1 MSHPILKATL
11 ELGQSV
17 WLDFIDRKLLRSGSL
32 TRLIDDGIRGMTSNP
47 TIFEQA
53 VTKSS
58 DYDEDIR
65 EGKQRGENAAQ
76 VFERLAVKD
85 IANACDAL
93 RKVYDAAQGTDGFV
107 SIEVSPKLAH
117 NTDETIVEAK
127 RLWSKVNRPNLM
139 IKVPGTDEGMPAVR
153 RLLAD
158 GLNINITLLFS
169 LRQYKDVI
177 ETYVAALEARAEK
190 KLDVSRSASVAS
202 FFVSRV
208 DSTGD
213 KQLTEKGH
221 AELAGKAAIANACL
235 AYRHFVNV
243 TASERWKKLQA
254 QGAHVQ
260 RPLWASTSTKNPAY
274 SDVLYMHELVAK
286 DTVNT
291 LPMATLEAWKDHGTP
306 SLRLMENLKTAD
318 VTLQKIQAA
327 GVDVEKI
334 TEDLIEDGVVKFA
347 ASFDTLLAA
356 IDAKLKG

>member
-11 ELGQSV
+11 DLGQSV
-17 WLDFIDRKLLRSGSL
+17 WLDFISRKLLRSGQL
-32 TRLIDDGIRGMTSNP
+32 TRLIEDGVRGMTSNP

-58 DYDEDIR
+58 DYDDVIR
-65 EGKQRGENAAQ
+65 EGQQRRENAAQ

-85 IANACDAL
+85 IAEACDAL
-93 RKVYDAAQGTDGFV
+93 REVYDDAQGTDGFV

-117 NTDETIVEAK
+117 DANETIAEAK
-127 RLWSKVNRPNLM
+127 RLWSRVNRPNLM
-139 IKVPGTDEGMPAVR
+139 VKVPGTDEGMPAVR

-169 LRQYKDVI
+169 LRQYRAVI
-177 ETYVAALEARAEK
+177 DTYVAALEERAEK
-190 KLDVSRSASVAS
+190 KQDLSRIASVAS

-208 DSTGD
+208 DSSAD

-235 AYRHFVNV
+235 AYRHFLSV
-243 TASERWKKLQA
+243 TASERWKRLQA
-254 QGAHVQ
+254 LGAHVQ

-306 SLRLMENLKTAD
+306 SLRLVENLKTAD
-318 VTLQKIQAA
+318 DTLRKIQVA
-327 GVDVEKI
+327 GVNVEQI